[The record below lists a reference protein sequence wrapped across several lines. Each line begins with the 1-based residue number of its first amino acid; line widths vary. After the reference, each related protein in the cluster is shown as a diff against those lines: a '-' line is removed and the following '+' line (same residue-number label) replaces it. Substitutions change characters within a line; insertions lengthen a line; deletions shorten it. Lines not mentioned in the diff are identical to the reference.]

1 MIPADNN
8 ATVSEEVRELYGNLS
23 KHLAH
28 SKCDCVTVEECY
40 TKRLGLLSDALRK
53 EGGRVLEGV
62 TADFFLQHETKY
74 TQRWDHVEEHDDCYT
89 WECSCGAIE
98 ESKFHT
104 WEECHMQTRRHWAE
118 AIRALAAKGASHE

>member
-1 MIPADNN
+1 MMPADNN

-53 EGGRVLEGV
+53 ERELVLEEA
-62 TADFFLQHETKY
+62 ADICDT
-74 TQRWDHVEEHDDCYT
+74 WDSAALAAT
-89 WECSCGAIE
+89 
-98 ESKFHT
+98 
-104 WEECHMQTRRHWAE
+104 M
-118 AIRALAAKGASHE
+118 IRALAAKGASHE

>member
-53 EGGRVLEGV
+53 ERERVRRETQLD
-62 TADFFLQHETKY
+62 TASRVIEIFRRELTGLLDTMAKELT
-74 TQRWDHVEEHDDCYT
+74 EE
-89 WECSCGAIE
+89 
-98 ESKFHT
+98 
-104 WEECHMQTRRHWAE
+104 
-118 AIRALAAKGASHE
+118 RALAAKGASHE